1 MSIHPSIHGLQMI
14 LSHIWWMLFGVRW
27 AAQNST
33 QVRIN
38 EDDDVDV
45 ANLKSLELQV
55 CIENLNP

>member
-1 MSIHPSIHGLQMI
+1 MI

>member
-1 MSIHPSIHGLQMI
+1 
-14 LSHIWWMLFGVRW
+14 MLFGVRW